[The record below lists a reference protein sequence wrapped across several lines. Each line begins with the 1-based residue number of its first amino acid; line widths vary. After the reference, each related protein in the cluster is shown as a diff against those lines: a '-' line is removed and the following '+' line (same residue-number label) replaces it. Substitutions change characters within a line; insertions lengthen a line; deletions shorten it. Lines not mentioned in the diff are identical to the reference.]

1 MAIALPVWIHMLSAL
16 AALVLGT
23 LLFSRRIKGDRLH
36 RMAGWSWV
44 ALMLAVA
51 VSSLWI
57 PRFLSFSWIH
67 VFTLVTLAGLPQAI
81 LAIRRGNVAAHR
93 AAMRNLF
100 VGGLV
105 IAGLFALVPGRT
117 LGNAMLALLG

>member
-1 MAIALPVWIHMLSAL
+1 MVTPLPVWIHMLSAL
-16 AALVLGT
+16 AALALGT

-36 RMAGWSWV
+36 RVAGWTWV

-57 PRFLSFSWIH
+57 PRFLTFSWIH
-67 VFTLVTLAGLPQAI
+67 VFTLVTLVGIPQAV

-100 VGGLV
+100 VWGLV
-105 IAGLFALVPGRT
+105 VAGLFALIPGRR